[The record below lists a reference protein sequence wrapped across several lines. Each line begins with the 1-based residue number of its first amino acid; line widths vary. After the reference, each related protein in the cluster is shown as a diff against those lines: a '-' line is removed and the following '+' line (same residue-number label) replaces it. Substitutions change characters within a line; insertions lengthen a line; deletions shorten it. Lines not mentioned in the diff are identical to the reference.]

1 MLYNV
6 TVSREFTAGTL
17 AGIVIPQTIERVSIA
32 PAIGSKRAVAKPFAG
47 SPYVDTVTH
56 VEARQ

>member
-17 AGIVIPQTIERVSIA
+17 AGLVIPQTIKRVSKC
-32 PAIGSKRAVAKPFAG
+32 PAIGSKHAVVKPFAG

-56 VEARQ
+56 VEAA